1 MGNSLRCCLACVLPF
16 GVLDVARIVHLNGQ
30 VEEFCR
36 PVTAGEILRANPDH
50 VLSRPSSEGEGRR
63 ILVVSPESILE
74 RGTIYFLIPRASL
87 PERKN
92 TKKKR
97 KTQNISTKVNEPSAA
112 AEENLSERKPAH
124 RRRSSRIAEW
134 RPHLESIP
142 ERTRQPQVCSRAQRE
157 GRGSP
162 GGKGN
167 FM

>member
-74 RGTIYFLIPRASL
+74 RGTIYFLIRGIPSGEEEYEEEEENPEDLHEGQRALGRRRGEPVGAEAGPPASEQPNSGMASTLREHPR
-87 PERKN
+87 ED
-92 TKKKR
+92 
-97 KTQNISTKVNEPSAA
+97 PSAA
-112 AEENLSERKPAH
+112 GLQ
-124 RRRSSRIAEW
+124 SS
-134 RPHLESIP
+134 P
-142 ERTRQPQVCSRAQRE
+142 ERRE
-157 GRGSP
+157 REP
-162 GGKGN
+162 WGKGN